1 MKIEGAK
8 YGVDNLM
15 CFLTDWIAE
24 QQVLEK
30 LAVFLYRQLGKIT
43 KKITMIDKTTWR
55 SYDCATQKEKE
66 GNGYGEGFG
75 NL

>member
-1 MKIEGAK
+1 MKIEGTK

-43 KKITMIDKTTWR
+43 KKITMIDKTTWP
-55 SYDCATQKEKE
+55 E
-66 GNGYGEGFG
+66 
-75 NL
+75 L

>member
-1 MKIEGAK
+1 MKIEGTK

-30 LAVFLYRQLGKIT
+30 LAVFLCRQLGKIT
-43 KKITMIDKTTWR
+43 KKITMIDKTTWP
-55 SYDCATQKEKE
+55 E
-66 GNGYGEGFG
+66 
-75 NL
+75 L